1 MCLPNGF
8 CKWIWQRAN
17 GLKSMIIGRLKNR
30 NWSVYLE
37 WGERTGHFRSPEWQ
51 ETVLDLRR
59 AKQNCKVWGGGMYI
73 LNMYVLALWRV
84 LKLVLIPRLSVARI
98 EWGLSATAW
107 RGGGKVMADLR
118 GTFSASR
125 QRQRSWRGGHSPWS
139 PSPSPRTEDPGRH
152 VIHGPP
158 KKPSAPRTGLTLMRP
173 HACTHI
179 SSPRWLDFFCPRVPL
194 RVERI
199 FFFFFFIVVDAAVN
213 CWARLGLQWAV
224 RGEDWVQ
231 QLISCACQCQHRAT
245 WMAFCL

>member
-1 MCLPNGF
+1 MHSANEFDSAQMGWNRWLLDDLKNEIGAFIWNGGREPGIFELPNGRKP
-8 CKWIWQRAN
+8 CGIYGAPNKIVRWCR
-17 GLKSMIIGRLKNR
+17 
-30 NWSVYLE
+30 
-37 WGERTGHFRSPEWQ
+37 GE
-51 ETVLDLRR
+51 
-59 AKQNCKVWGGGMYI
+59 MYI
-73 LNMYVLALWRV
+73 LNMYALALWRV

-139 PSPSPRTEDPGRH
+139 PSLSPRTEDRGRH
-152 VIHGPP
+152 AIHGPP

-179 SSPRWLDFFCPRVPL
+179 SSPRWLDFFCPRVLL

-199 FFFFFFIVVDAAVN
+199 FFFY
-213 CWARLGLQWAV
+213 CCGCSSELLG
-224 RGEDWVQ
+224 
-231 QLISCACQCQHRAT
+231 
-245 WMAFCL
+245 